1 VGGLIA
7 AAVIVPVSLWVAGPR
22 SYQEFYTHTLRIHDR
37 TPLTN
42 HMGLP
47 VLISYAFGGGASSGR
62 MALTVDGKLADPLE
76 VWKRMRTERY
86 ERYRWLDV
94 AVVTIS
100 GVFFV
105 WIVRSVGR
113 PWVAGGLGQAFIV
126 LGAQLTSYYYSF
138 LVLSALL
145 TKARRRLEVP
155 LFAFLI
161 LSQLVVWVFAWN
173 DDRHAALTALSLLLC
188 YGLILDFRR
197 RAQRRS
203 YPGETSASISAG
215 EAGRP
220 SKNTA
225 T

>member
-1 VGGLIA
+1 
-7 AAVIVPVSLWVAGPR
+7 
-22 SYQEFYTHTLRIHDR
+22 
-37 TPLTN
+37 
-42 HMGLP
+42 
-47 VLISYAFGGGASSGR
+47 LISYALGSGAASGR
-62 MALTVDGKLADPLE
+62 MAWTADPKLADPLE
-76 VWKRMRTERY
+76 IWKRARAERY
-86 ERYRWLDV
+86 DRYRWLDI
-94 AVVTIS
+94 AVMTIS

-105 WIVRSVGR
+105 WIVRTVGR
-113 PWVAGGLGQAFIV
+113 PWVAGGLGQVFIV

-145 TKARRRLEVP
+145 TKARRRLEAL

-161 LSQLVVWVFAWN
+161 LSQLVFWLFAWN
-173 DDRHAALTALSLLLC
+173 DDRYAALTGLSLLLC
-188 YGLILDFRR
+188 YGLILDFGRG
-197 RAQRRS
+197 AQRSS